1 MGVRASHPSQKIPF
15 IPMIDATNTRKKIE
29 EIAADFGL
37 SVSELMNHLEQ
48 GKLAIIDPEVL
59 EDWLDLAE
67 ARNAIAES
75 IANGEKP
82 ISWEEVEKE
91 LSIN

>member
-1 MGVRASHPSQKIPF
+1 
-15 IPMIDATNTRKKIE
+15 MIDSTDSRRRIE
-29 EIAADFGL
+29 EIAADFDL
-37 SVSELMNHLEQ
+37 SVSELINYLEQ

-59 EDWLDLAE
+59 EDWLDLTE

-82 ISWEEVEKE
+82 IPWEEVEKE
-91 LSIN
+91 LSLIK

>member
-1 MGVRASHPSQKIPF
+1 
-15 IPMIDATNTRKKIE
+15 MIDATNTRKKIE

-91 LSIN
+91 LSID

>member
-1 MGVRASHPSQKIPF
+1 M
-15 IPMIDATNTRKKIE
+15 PMIDSTNSQRRIE
-29 EIAADFGL
+29 EIAADFNL

-48 GKLAIIDPEVL
+48 GKLAIVDPEVL

-82 ISWEEVEKE
+82 IPWEEVEKE
-91 LSIN
+91 LSSD